1 MATKEQRDRY
11 ADEFAARFEALTK
24 WAIENWPNDE
34 APLSSSEFSGMRKE
48 IGLILGSRL
57 SESKKGQASAL
68 KADQSQ
74 YVHVNPA
81 PWP

>member
-11 ADEFAARFEALTK
+11 ADEMAARFEAFTR

-34 APLSSSEFSGMRKE
+34 APLTSSEFSGARKE
-48 IGLILGSRL
+48 IGLLLGTRL
-57 SESKKGQASAL
+57 SETKTGEASSP
-68 KADQSQ
+68 KRDQPQ